1 MPGTETNRMITDD
14 FTQPGTRPP
23 FGEECLILIPNKIS
37 KSDLLALASDIIATQ
52 SKLILLLDSSHPR
65 NDELGIDSIDPHF
78 YGLTEAITS
87 FDFSSGSD
95 DELRSIIEPFKNNGN
110 TIIYIPAKA
119 SVRKG
124 ANFHFP
130 SNNLRKILS
139 LGIPSIPL
147 FIERIRET
155 TLSIDKEQ
163 GTIHSYGEIL
173 RGADLTIPS
182 FQESLLEA
190 GEKAF
195 SSHSIFND
203 SLPYSIIKGL
213 KNYGSKTTIFDGND
227 GTELVFTK
235 VFAAAAALSRV
246 IKKETQKK
254 RVGIVLTPG
263 RGGLIANLAVLLS
276 DKIPVNL
283 NFTAG
288 SDAITSSMEQADLD
302 KIITAGAFVEKYP
315 GFPWPDDNKI
325 LFIEKILPPLKKK
338 KKITLWFIALKFFS
352 PKRLASMLGIAKEGG
367 DKEAVLLFTSGSSGN
382 PKGVVLTHR
391 NILANVSQF
400 GSRLDLSDED
410 KVLGCLP
417 LFHSF
422 GSTVTLWYPMLEGVD
437 LVTYPSPLDPPKLAN
452 LIQKHKV
459 TLLLAT
465 PTFLRG
471 YMRRVDPEQLE
482 TIKYVVTG
490 AEKLPQ
496 KLAEAFSE
504 KFGKKVMEGYGLTET
519 SPVSNVN
526 IPNVDTE
533 SNEQLI
539 PSERLGSVGQFLPG
553 VAIRIT
559 DTNDDTPVPIDRSG
573 MIWLKGSN
581 IFKEYLH
588 LQDQTNEVIKDKW
601 FRTGD
606 IGRVDEDGFL
616 FIEGRLSRFSKIG
629 GEMVPHETIEAHVNK
644 ALGYDSEAEKKV
656 AIVGVPDEAK
666 GEALVMLCSVE
677 MDNDWIKALRQKLL
691 DSGVA
696 ALWIPKKIVK
706 VEGIPSLASGK
717 LDIKGCEELAKAQQ

>member
-1 MPGTETNRMITDD
+1 MPGTETDNVNIND
-14 FTQPGTRPP
+14 FTQLGAKPP
-23 FGEECLILIPNKIS
+23 FGEECLILLPNRIS
-37 KSDLLALASDIIATQ
+37 KSDLLILTSDITAAE
-52 SKLILLLDSSHPR
+52 SKPILLLDSSHSR
-65 NDELGIDSIDPHF
+65 KDELGIDSNDS
-78 YGLTEAITS
+78 TVAS
-87 FDFSSGSD
+87 FDFSSGSV
-95 DELRSIIEPFKNNGN
+95 DELRSIIEPFRHKEN
-110 TIIYIPAKA
+110 TIIFVPAKA
-119 SVRKG
+119 SVKNG

-130 SNNLRKILS
+130 SDNIRKILG
-139 LGIPSIPL
+139 LDIPIIPL
-147 FIERIRET
+147 FVEKVSET
-155 TLSIDKEQ
+155 KLSIDNEK
-163 GTIHSYGEIL
+163 GTIYSYGEIL
-173 RGADLTIPS
+173 RESDLRIPS
-182 FQESLLEA
+182 YQESLLKA
-190 GEKAF
+190 GEEAF
-195 SSHSIFND
+195 SSHEIFDD

-213 KNYGSKTTIFDGND
+213 KRYGSKTTIFDGND

-235 VFAAAAALSRV
+235 VFAAAAALSRI
-246 IKKETQKK
+246 IKKETQKN

-276 DKIPVNL
+276 GKIPVNL

-315 GFPWPDDNKI
+315 GFPWPNDDTI

-338 KKITLWFIALKFFS
+338 IILWFIALKFFS
-352 PKRLASMLGIAKEGG
+352 PKRLASMLGITKDGG
-367 DKEAVLLFTSGSSGN
+367 DQEAVLLFTSGSSGN

-400 GSRLDLSDED
+400 GSRLDLSNED

-471 YMRRVDPEQLE
+471 YMRRVGPEQLE

-526 IPNVDTE
+526 IPNVDTRN
-533 SNEQLI
+533 NEQLI

-553 VAIRIT
+553 VAVRIT
-559 DTNDDTPVPIDRSG
+559 DTNDDTPIPINQSG

-581 IFKEYLH
+581 VFKEYLH
-588 LQDQTNEVIKDKW
+588 LPDQTNEVIKDKW

-644 ALGYDSEAEKKV
+644 ALDYDSDAEKKIT
-656 AIVGVPDEAK
+656 IVGVPDEAK
-666 GEALVMLCSVE
+666 GEALVMLSSVE
-677 MDNDWIKALRQKLL
+677 MDNDSIKALRQKLL

-706 VEGIPSLASGK
+706 VEEIPSLASGK
-717 LDIKGCEELAKAQQ
+717 LDIKGCEELAKVR

>member
-1 MPGTETNRMITDD
+1 MSGTENDNVITND
-14 FTQPGTRPP
+14 FIRLGSKPP
-23 FGEECLILIPNKIS
+23 FGKECLVLLPNRIS
-37 KSDLLALASDIIATQ
+37 KSDLSILTADINNAG
-52 SKLILLLDSSHPR
+52 SNPILLLDSSNSR
-65 NDELGIDSIDPHF
+65 SEELGLDSNDPNV
-78 YGLTEAITS
+78 TS
-87 FDFSSGSD
+87 FDFISGSD
-95 DELRSIIEPFKNNGN
+95 DELRSIIEPIRNKEN
-110 TIIYIPAKA
+110 TIIFIPART
-119 SVRKG
+119 SVKNG
-124 ANFHFP
+124 ANFYFP
-130 SNNLRKILS
+130 TDHLRKILG
-139 LGIPSIPL
+139 LGIPSIPI
-147 FIERIRET
+147 FIEKLSET
-155 TLSIDKEQ
+155 KLSIDKEKV
-163 GTIHSYGEIL
+163 TTHSYGKALKED
-173 RGADLTIPS
+173 DLTVS
-182 FQESLLEA
+182 NYQESLLEA

-195 SSHSIFND
+195 SNHSIFND
-203 SLPYSIIKGL
+203 SLAYSIIVGL
-213 KNYGSKTTIFDGND
+213 KNYGSRTTVFDGND

-235 VFAAAAALSRV
+235 VFAAAAALSRI
-246 IKKETQKK
+246 IKKETQKD

-263 RGGLIANLAVLLS
+263 KGGLVANLAVLLS
-276 DKIPVNL
+276 GKIPVNL

-288 SDAITSSMEQADLD
+288 SDAVNSSIEQADLD

-325 LFIEKILPPLKKK
+325 LLIEKILPPLKKK
-338 KKITLWFIALKFFS
+338 KKITLWFIALKIFS
-352 PKRLASMLGIAKEGG
+352 PKILASMLGIAKDGG

-400 GSRLDLSDED
+400 GSRLELSDDD

-496 KLAEAFSE
+496 KLAEAFSK

-533 SNEQLI
+533 NNEQLI
-539 PSERLGSVGQFLPG
+539 PSERSGSVGQFLPG
-553 VAIRIT
+553 VAVRIT
-559 DTNDDTPVPIDRSG
+559 DTNDDTPIPINQSG

-581 IFKEYLH
+581 VFKEYLH
-588 LQDQTNEVIKDKW
+588 LPDQTKEVIKDEW

-616 FIEGRLSRFSKIG
+616 FIEGRLSRFSKIA

-644 ALGYDSEAEKKV
+644 ALSYDSEAEKKI

-666 GEALVMLCSVE
+666 GEALVMLSSVE
-677 MDNDWIKALRQKLL
+677 MDNDSTKALRQKLL
-691 DSGVA
+691 DSGVP

-706 VEGIPSLASGK
+706 VEEIPSLASGK
-717 LDIKGCEELAKAQQ
+717 LDIKGCEEMANGQ

>member
-1 MPGTETNRMITDD
+1 MSGTETDNVITDD
-14 FTQPGTRPP
+14 FTQLGTKPS
-23 FGEECLILIPNKIS
+23 FGEECLILLPNRIS
-37 KSDLLALASDIIATQ
+37 KSDLSILTEEISTTK
-52 SKLILLLDSSHPR
+52 SKPILLLDSSHSR
-65 NDELGIDSIDPHF
+65 KNELGIDSNDPDV
-78 YGLTEAITS
+78 AS
-87 FDFSSGSD
+87 FDFSSRSD
-95 DELRSIIEPFKNNGN
+95 EELRSIIEPFRNKEN
-110 TIIYIPAKA
+110 TIIFIPAKT
-119 SVRKG
+119 SVKNG

-130 SNNLRKILS
+130 SKSLRKILG
-139 LGIPSIPL
+139 LGIPTIPL
-147 FIERIRET
+147 FIESVSET
-155 TLSIDKEQ
+155 KLSIDKEK

-173 RGADLTIPS
+173 REDNLIIPS

-190 GEKAF
+190 GEEAF
-195 SSHSIFND
+195 SSHDIFND

-235 VFAAAAALSRV
+235 VFAAAAALSRI
-246 IKKETQKK
+246 IKKETQKN

-263 RGGLIANLAVLLS
+263 KGGLVANLAVLLS
-276 DKIPVNL
+276 GKVPVNL

-288 SDAITSSMEQADLD
+288 SDAVNSSMDQADLD
-302 KIITAGAFVEKYP
+302 RIITAEAFVEKYP
-315 GFPWPDDNKI
+315 GFPWPNDDKI
-325 LFIEKILPPLKKK
+325 LFIEKIRPTLN
-338 KKITLWFIALKFFS
+338 KKIILWLLALTAFP
-352 PKRLASMLGIAKEGG
+352 PKILASMLGITKEGG
-367 DKEAVLLFTSGSSGN
+367 DQEAVLLFTSGSSGN

-400 GSRLDLSDED
+400 GSRLELSNED
-410 KVLGCLP
+410 KILGCLP

-422 GSTVTLWYPMLEGVD
+422 GSTVTLWYPMLEGVN
-437 LVTYPSPLDPPKLAN
+437 LVTYPSPLDPPKLAD

-471 YMRRVDPEQLE
+471 YMRRVDPKQLE
-482 TIKYVVTG
+482 SIKYVVTG

-504 KFGKKVMEGYGLTET
+504 KFEKKVMEGYGLTET

-526 IPNVDTE
+526 VPNVDTE
-533 SNEQLI
+533 NDEELI
-539 PSERLGSVGQFLPG
+539 PSERFGSVGQFLPG
-553 VAIRIT
+553 VAVRIT
-559 DTNDDTPVPIDRSG
+559 DTNDDTPIPINQSG

-581 IFKEYLH
+581 VFKEYLH
-588 LQDQTNEVIKDKW
+588 LPDQTDEVFKEKW

-644 ALGYDSEAEKKV
+644 ALGYDSDAEKKI
-656 AIVGVPDEAK
+656 AIVGVPDETK
-666 GEALVMLCSVE
+666 GEALVMLSSVE
-677 MDNDWIKALRQKLL
+677 MDNDSVKALRQKLL

-706 VEGIPSLASGK
+706 VEEIPSLASGK
-717 LDIKGCEELAKAQQ
+717 LDIKGCEDLAKGQ

>member
-1 MPGTETNRMITDD
+1 MPGTETDSVMTNN
-14 FTQPGTRPP
+14 FTQLGSKPR
-23 FGEECLILIPNKIS
+23 FGEECLILLPNRIS
-37 KSDLLALASDIIATQ
+37 KSDLLLISEDIKGSG
-52 SKLILLLDSSHPR
+52 SKLVLLLDSSNSR
-65 NDELGIDSIDPHF
+65 TEELGLDSNVSNVIPF
-78 YGLTEAITS
+78 N
-87 FDFSSGSD
+87 FSSGSG
-95 DELRSIIEPFKNNGN
+95 DELRSAIEPFKKKEN
-110 TIIYIPAKA
+110 TIIFIPSRT
-119 SVRKG
+119 SVKNG
-124 ANFHFP
+124 ANFYFP
-130 SNNLRKILS
+130 TDHLRKVLELEIS
-139 LGIPSIPL
+139 SVPI
-147 FIERIRET
+147 FIEKLSET
-155 TLSIDKEQ
+155 KLSIDKGK
-163 GTIHSYGEIL
+163 GTTHSYGKVL
-173 RGADLTIPS
+173 DKTNLTVS
-182 FQESLLEA
+182 NYQESLLEA

-195 SSHSIFND
+195 SNHGIFND

-213 KNYGSKTTIFDGND
+213 KSYGSKTAIFDGND

-235 VFAAAAALSRV
+235 VFAAAAALSR
-246 IKKETQKK
+246 IIREETKKN

-263 RGGLIANLAVLLS
+263 KGGLVANLAVLLS
-276 DKIPVNL
+276 GKIPVNL

-288 SDAITSSMEQADLD
+288 SDAVTSSIEQADLD

-315 GFPWPDDNKI
+315 GFPWPNDEKI
-325 LFIEKILPPLKKK
+325 LFIEKILPDLKKK
-338 KKITLWFIALKFFS
+338 KKIALWFIALKFLS
-352 PKRLASMLGIAKEGG
+352 PKRLAKMLDIEEKGG
-367 DKEAVLLFTSGSSGN
+367 DEEAVLLFTSGSSGN

-400 GSRLDLSDED
+400 GSRLELSDDD

-437 LVTYPSPLDPPKLAN
+437 LVTYPSPLDPPKLAD

-471 YMRRVDPEQLE
+471 YMRRVDPEKLK

-526 IPNVDTE
+526 IPNVETE
-533 SNEQLI
+533 NNTELI
-539 PSERLGSVGQFLPG
+539 PSERFGSVGQFLPG
-553 VAIRIT
+553 VAVRIT
-559 DTNDDTPVPIDRSG
+559 DTNNDTRIPINQSG

-588 LQDQTNEVIKDKW
+588 LPEQTNDVIKEKW

-616 FIEGRLSRFSKIG
+616 YIEGRLSRFSKIG

-644 ALGYDSEAEKKV
+644 ALGYDSEAEKKI

-666 GEALVMLCSVE
+666 GEALVMLSSVE
-677 MDNDWIKALRQKLL
+677 MDNDSIKALRQKLL

-706 VEGIPSLASGK
+706 VEEIPSLASGK
-717 LDIKGCEELAKAQQ
+717 LDIKGCEELAKEQ

>member
-1 MPGTETNRMITDD
+1 MPGTETDNVNIND
-14 FTQPGTRPP
+14 FTQLGAKPP
-23 FGEECLILIPNKIS
+23 FGEECLILLPNRIS
-37 KSDLLALASDIIATQ
+37 KSDLLILTSDITAAE
-52 SKLILLLDSSHPR
+52 SKPILLLDSSHSR
-65 NDELGIDSIDPHF
+65 KDELGIDSNDS
-78 YGLTEAITS
+78 TVAS
-87 FDFSSGSD
+87 FDFSSGSV
-95 DELRSIIEPFKNNGN
+95 DELRSIIEPFRHKEN
-110 TIIYIPAKA
+110 TIIFVPAKA
-119 SVRKG
+119 SVKNG

-130 SNNLRKILS
+130 SDNIRKIL
-139 LGIPSIPL
+139 LLDIPIIPL
-147 FIERIRET
+147 FVEKVSET
-155 TLSIDKEQ
+155 KLSIDNEK
-163 GTIHSYGEIL
+163 GTIYSYGEIL
-173 RGADLTIPS
+173 RESDLRIS
-182 FQESLLEA
+182 SYQESLLKA
-190 GEKAF
+190 GEEAF
-195 SSHSIFND
+195 SSHEIFDD

-235 VFAAAAALSRV
+235 VFAAAAALSRI
-246 IKKETQKK
+246 IKKETQKN

-276 DKIPVNL
+276 GKIPVNL

-315 GFPWPDDNKI
+315 GFPWPNDDTI

-338 KKITLWFIALKFFS
+338 IILWFIALKFFS
-352 PKRLASMLGIAKEGG
+352 PKRLASMLGITKDGG
-367 DKEAVLLFTSGSSGN
+367 DQEAVLLFTSGSSGN

-400 GSRLDLSDED
+400 GSRLDLSNED

-471 YMRRVDPEQLE
+471 YMRRVGPEQLE

-526 IPNVDTE
+526 IPNVDTRN
-533 SNEQLI
+533 NEQLI

-553 VAIRIT
+553 VAVRIT
-559 DTNDDTPVPIDRSG
+559 DTNDDTPIPINQSG

-581 IFKEYLH
+581 VFKEYLH
-588 LQDQTNEVIKDKW
+588 LPDQTNEVIKDKW

-629 GEMVPHETIEAHVNK
+629 GEMVPHETIEAHVNR
-644 ALGYDSEAEKKV
+644 ALGYDSDAEKKI

-666 GEALVMLCSVE
+666 GEALVMLSSVE
-677 MDNDWIKALRQKLL
+677 MDNDSIKALRQKLL

-706 VEGIPSLASGK
+706 VEEIPSLASGK
-717 LDIKGCEELAKAQQ
+717 LDIKGCEELAKVR

>member
-1 MPGTETNRMITDD
+1 MSGTETDNVMTND
-14 FTQPGTRPP
+14 FTQLGSKPR
-23 FGEECLILIPNKIS
+23 FAEECLILLPNRIS
-37 KSDLLALASDIIATQ
+37 KSDLLILSEDINSSG
-52 SKLILLLDSSHPR
+52 SKPVLLLDSSNSR
-65 NDELGIDSIDPHF
+65 TEELGLDSNDSNV
-78 YGLTEAITS
+78 AS
-87 FDFSSGSD
+87 FNFSSGST
-95 DELRSIIEPFKNNGN
+95 DELRSVIEPFRKKEN
-110 TIIYIPAKA
+110 TIIFIPAKT
-119 SVRKG
+119 SVKNG

-130 SNNLRKILS
+130 TNDLRKILD
-139 LGIPSIPL
+139 LGISSIPI
-147 FIERIRET
+147 FIERLSET
-155 TLSIDKEQ
+155 KLSIDEGK
-163 GTIHSYGEIL
+163 GTTHSYGKVL
-173 RGADLTIPS
+173 DKTNLTVS
-182 FQESLLEA
+182 KYQESLLEA
-190 GEKAF
+190 GEEAF
-195 SSHSIFND
+195 SNHGIFKD

-213 KNYGSKTTIFDGND
+213 KSYGSKTTIFDGND
-227 GTELVFTK
+227 GTEFVFTK
-235 VFAAAAALSRV
+235 VFAAAAALSR
-246 IKKETQKK
+246 IIRKETQKN

-263 RGGLIANLAVLLS
+263 KGGLVANLAVLLS
-276 DKIPVNL
+276 GKIPVNL

-288 SDAITSSMEQADLD
+288 SDAVNSSIEQADLD

-315 GFPWPDDNKI
+315 GFPWPNDEKI
-325 LFIEKILPPLKKK
+325 LFIEKILPDLKKK
-338 KKITLWFIALKFFS
+338 KKITLWFIALKVFS
-352 PKRLASMLGIAKEGG
+352 PKRLAKMLGIAEKGG
-367 DKEAVLLFTSGSSGN
+367 DEEAVLLFTSGSSGN

-400 GSRLDLSDED
+400 GSRLELSDDD

-437 LVTYPSPLDPPKLAN
+437 LVTYPSPLDPPKLAD

-471 YMRRVDPEQLE
+471 YMRRVDPEKLE

-533 SNEQLI
+533 NNTGLI
-539 PSERLGSVGQFLPG
+539 PSERFGSVGQFLPG
-553 VAIRIT
+553 VAVRIT
-559 DTNDDTPVPIDRSG
+559 DTNNDTQIAINQSG

-588 LQDQTNEVIKDKW
+588 LPEKTNDVIKEKW

-616 FIEGRLSRFSKIG
+616 YIEGRLSRFSKIG

-644 ALGYDSEAEKKV
+644 ALSYDSEAEKKI
-656 AIVGVPDEAK
+656 AIVGVPDEVK
-666 GEALVMLCSVE
+666 GEALVMLSSVE
-677 MDNDWIKALRQKLL
+677 MDNDSIKALRQKLL

-706 VEGIPSLASGK
+706 VEEIPSLASGK
-717 LDIKGCEELAKAQQ
+717 LDIKGCEELAKAQ

>member
-1 MPGTETNRMITDD
+1 MPGTETDSVMTND
-14 FTQPGTRPP
+14 FTQLGSKPR
-23 FGEECLILIPNKIS
+23 FGEECLILLPNRIS
-37 KSDLLALASDIIATQ
+37 KSDLLLLSEDINNAGSKSTLLIDSSNSRTQ
-52 SKLILLLDSSHPR
+52 ELELDSNGS
-65 NDELGIDSIDPHF
+65 NVI
-78 YGLTEAITS
+78 S
-87 FDFSSGSD
+87 FNFNSGSG
-95 DELRSIIEPFKNNGN
+95 DELRSAIEPFKKKEN
-110 TIIYIPAKA
+110 TIIFIPART
-119 SVRKG
+119 SVKNG
-124 ANFHFP
+124 ANFYFP
-130 SNNLRKILS
+130 TDHLRKMLA
-139 LGIPSIPL
+139 LGIPSIPI
-147 FIERIRET
+147 FIEKLSET
-155 TLSIDKEQ
+155 KLSIDKGK
-163 GTIHSYGEIL
+163 GTTHSYGKALKE
-173 RGADLTIPS
+173 DYLTVS
-182 FQESLLEA
+182 RYQESLLEA

-195 SSHSIFND
+195 SNHGIFND

-213 KNYGSKTTIFDGND
+213 KSYGSTTTVFDGND

-235 VFAAAAALSRV
+235 VFAAAAALSR
-246 IKKETQKK
+246 IIRKETQKN

-263 RGGLIANLAVLLS
+263 KGGLVANLAVLLS
-276 DKIPVNL
+276 GKIPVNL

-288 SDAITSSMEQADLD
+288 SDAVNSSIEQADLD

-315 GFPWPDDNKI
+315 GFPWPNDEKI
-325 LFIEKILPPLKKK
+325 LFIEKILPNLKKK
-338 KKITLWFIALKFFS
+338 KKITLWFIALKFLS
-352 PKRLASMLGIAKEGG
+352 PKRLAKMLGIAEEGG
-367 DKEAVLLFTSGSSGN
+367 DEEAVLLFTSGSSGN

-400 GSRLDLSDED
+400 GSRLELSDDD

-422 GSTVTLWYPMLEGVD
+422 GSTVTLWYPMLEGID
-437 LVTYPSPLDPPKLAN
+437 LVTYPSPLDPPKLAD

-471 YMRRVDPEQLE
+471 YMRRVDPEKLE
-482 TIKYVVTG
+482 SIKYVVTG

-533 SNEQLI
+533 NNTELI
-539 PSERLGSVGQFLPG
+539 PSERFGSVGQFLPG
-553 VAIRIT
+553 VAVRIT
-559 DTNDDTPVPIDRSG
+559 DTNNNTQIPINQSG

-588 LQDQTNEVIKDKW
+588 LPEQTNDVIKEKW
-601 FRTGD
+601 FKTGD

-616 FIEGRLSRFSKIG
+616 YIEGRLSRFSKIG

-644 ALGYDSEAEKKV
+644 ALGYDSEAEKKIAV
-656 AIVGVPDEAK
+656 VGVPDEAK
-666 GEALVMLCSVE
+666 GEALVMISSVE
-677 MDNDWIKALRQKLL
+677 MDNDSIKALRQNLL

-706 VEGIPSLASGK
+706 VEEIPSLASGK
-717 LDIKGCEELAKAQQ
+717 LDIKGCEELAKAQ

>member
-1 MPGTETNRMITDD
+1 MPGTETDNVNIND
-14 FTQPGTRPP
+14 FTQLGAKPP
-23 FGEECLILIPNKIS
+23 FGEECLILLPNRIS
-37 KSDLLALASDIIATQ
+37 KSDLLILTSDITAAE
-52 SKLILLLDSSHPR
+52 SKPILLLDSSHSR
-65 NDELGIDSIDPHF
+65 KDELGIDSNDS
-78 YGLTEAITS
+78 TVAS
-87 FDFSSGSD
+87 FDFSSGSA
-95 DELRSIIEPFKNNGN
+95 DELRSIIEPFRHKEN
-110 TIIYIPAKA
+110 TIIFVPAKA
-119 SVRKG
+119 SVKNG

-130 SNNLRKILS
+130 SDNIRKILG
-139 LGIPSIPL
+139 LDIPIIPL
-147 FIERIRET
+147 FVEKVSET
-155 TLSIDKEQ
+155 KLSIDNEK
-163 GTIHSYGEIL
+163 GTIYSYGEIL
-173 RGADLTIPS
+173 RESDLRIPS
-182 FQESLLEA
+182 YQESLLKA
-190 GEKAF
+190 GEEAF
-195 SSHSIFND
+195 SSHEIFDD

-235 VFAAAAALSRV
+235 VFAAAAALSRI
-246 IKKETQKK
+246 IKKETQKN

-276 DKIPVNL
+276 GKIPVNL

-315 GFPWPDDNKI
+315 GFPWPNDDTI

-338 KKITLWFIALKFFS
+338 IILWFIALKFFS
-352 PKRLASMLGIAKEGG
+352 PKRLASMLGITKDGG
-367 DKEAVLLFTSGSSGN
+367 DQEAVLLFTSGSSGN

-400 GSRLDLSDED
+400 GSRLDLSNED

-471 YMRRVDPEQLE
+471 YMRRVGPEQLE

-526 IPNVDTE
+526 IPNVDTRN
-533 SNEQLI
+533 NEQLI

-553 VAIRIT
+553 VAVRIT
-559 DTNDDTPVPIDRSG
+559 DTNDDTPIPINQSG

-581 IFKEYLH
+581 VFKEYLH
-588 LQDQTNEVIKDKW
+588 LPDQTNEVIKDKW

-644 ALGYDSEAEKKV
+644 ALDYDSDAEKKIT
-656 AIVGVPDEAK
+656 IVGVPDEAK
-666 GEALVMLCSVE
+666 GEALVMLSSVE
-677 MDNDWIKALRQKLL
+677 MDNDSIKALRQKLL

-706 VEGIPSLASGK
+706 VEEIPSLASGK
-717 LDIKGCEELAKAQQ
+717 LDIKGCEELAKVR

>member
-1 MPGTETNRMITDD
+1 PS
-14 FTQPGTRPP
+14 
-23 FGEECLILIPNKIS
+23 FGEECLILLPNRIS
-37 KSDLLALASDIIATQ
+37 KSDLSILTEEISATQ
-52 SKLILLLDSSHPR
+52 SNPILLLDSSHSR
-65 NDELGIDSIDPHF
+65 KNQLGIDSNDPDVA
-78 YGLTEAITS
+78 E

-95 DELRSIIEPFKNNGN
+95 EELRSIIEPFRNNEN
-110 TIIYIPAKA
+110 TIIFIPAKT
-119 SVRKG
+119 SVKNG

-130 SNNLRKILS
+130 SKSLRKILG
-139 LGIPSIPL
+139 LGIPAIPL
-147 FIERIRET
+147 FIESVSET
-155 TLSIDKEQ
+155 KLSIDKEK

-173 RGADLTIPS
+173 REDNLIIPS

-190 GEKAF
+190 GEEAF
-195 SSHSIFND
+195 SSHDIFND

-235 VFAAAAALSRV
+235 VFAAAAALSRI
-246 IKKETQKK
+246 IKKETQKN

-263 RGGLIANLAVLLS
+263 KGGLVANLAVLLS
-276 DKIPVNL
+276 GKVPVNL

-288 SDAITSSMEQADLD
+288 SDAVNSSMDQADLD
-302 KIITAGAFVEKYP
+302 RIITAEAFVEKYP
-315 GFPWPDDNKI
+315 GFPWPNDDKI
-325 LFIEKILPPLKKK
+325 LFIEKIRPTLN
-338 KKITLWFIALKFFS
+338 KKIILWLLALTAFP
-352 PKRLASMLGIAKEGG
+352 PKILASMLGITKEGG
-367 DKEAVLLFTSGSSGN
+367 DQEAVLLFTSGSSGN

-400 GSRLDLSDED
+400 GSRLELSNED
-410 KVLGCLP
+410 KILGCLP

-422 GSTVTLWYPMLEGVD
+422 GSTVTLWYPMLEGVN
-437 LVTYPSPLDPPKLAN
+437 LVTYPSPLDPPKLAD

-471 YMRRVDPEQLE
+471 YMRRVDPKQLE
-482 TIKYVVTG
+482 SIKYVVTG

-504 KFGKKVMEGYGLTET
+504 KFEKKVMEGYGLTET

-526 IPNVDTE
+526 VPNVDTE
-533 SNEQLI
+533 NDEELI
-539 PSERLGSVGQFLPG
+539 PSERFGSVGQFLPG
-553 VAIRIT
+553 VAVRIT
-559 DTNDDTPVPIDRSG
+559 DTNDDTPIPINQSG

-581 IFKEYLH
+581 VFKEYLH
-588 LQDQTNEVIKDKW
+588 LPDQTDEVFKEKW

-644 ALGYDSEAEKKV
+644 ALGYDSDAEKKI
-656 AIVGVPDEAK
+656 AIVGVPDEVK
-666 GEALVMLCSVE
+666 GEALVMLSSVE
-677 MDNDWIKALRQKLL
+677 MDNDSVKALRQKLL

-706 VEGIPSLASGK
+706 VEEIPSLASGK
-717 LDIKGCEELAKAQQ
+717 LDIKGCEDLAKGQ

>member
-1 MPGTETNRMITDD
+1 MSGTETDNVITDD
-14 FTQPGTRPP
+14 FTQLGTKPS
-23 FGEECLILIPNKIS
+23 FGEECLILLPNRIS
-37 KSDLLALASDIIATQ
+37 KSDLSILTEEISATK
-52 SKLILLLDSSHPR
+52 SKPILLLDSSHSR
-65 NDELGIDSIDPHF
+65 KNELGIDSNDPDV
-78 YGLTEAITS
+78 AS
-87 FDFSSGSD
+87 FDFSSRSD
-95 DELRSIIEPFKNNGN
+95 EELRSIIEPFRNKEN
-110 TIIYIPAKA
+110 TIIFIPAKT
-119 SVRKG
+119 SVKNG

-130 SNNLRKILS
+130 SKSLRKILG
-139 LGIPSIPL
+139 LGIPAIPL
-147 FIERIRET
+147 FIESVSET
-155 TLSIDKEQ
+155 KLSIDKEK

-173 RGADLTIPS
+173 REDNLIIPS

-190 GEKAF
+190 GEEAF
-195 SSHSIFND
+195 SSHDIFND

-235 VFAAAAALSRV
+235 VFAAAAALSRI
-246 IKKETQKK
+246 IKKETQKN

-263 RGGLIANLAVLLS
+263 KGGLVANLAVLLS
-276 DKIPVNL
+276 GKVPVNL

-288 SDAITSSMEQADLD
+288 SDAVNSSMDQADLD
-302 KIITAGAFVEKYP
+302 RIITAEAFVEKYP
-315 GFPWPDDNKI
+315 GFPWPNDDKI
-325 LFIEKILPPLKKK
+325 LFIEKIRPTLN
-338 KKITLWFIALKFFS
+338 KKIILWLLALTAFP
-352 PKRLASMLGIAKEGG
+352 PKILASMLGITKEGG
-367 DKEAVLLFTSGSSGN
+367 DQEAVLLFTSGSSGN

-400 GSRLDLSDED
+400 GSRLELSNED
-410 KVLGCLP
+410 KILGCLP

-422 GSTVTLWYPMLEGVD
+422 GSTVTLWYPMLEGVN
-437 LVTYPSPLDPPKLAN
+437 LVTYPSPLDPPKLAD

-471 YMRRVDPEQLE
+471 YMRRVDPKQLE
-482 TIKYVVTG
+482 SIKYVVTG

-504 KFGKKVMEGYGLTET
+504 KFEKKVMEGYGLTET

-526 IPNVDTE
+526 VPNVDTE
-533 SNEQLI
+533 NDEELI
-539 PSERLGSVGQFLPG
+539 PSERFGSVGQFLPG
-553 VAIRIT
+553 VAVRIT
-559 DTNDDTPVPIDRSG
+559 DTNDDTPIPINQSG

-581 IFKEYLH
+581 VFKEYLH
-588 LQDQTNEVIKDKW
+588 LPDQTDEVFKEKW

-644 ALGYDSEAEKKV
+644 ALGYDSDAEKKI
-656 AIVGVPDEAK
+656 AIVGVPDETK
-666 GEALVMLCSVE
+666 GEALVMLSSVE
-677 MDNDWIKALRQKLL
+677 MDNDSVKALRQKLL

-706 VEGIPSLASGK
+706 VEEIPSLASGK
-717 LDIKGCEELAKAQQ
+717 LDIKGCEDLAKGQ

>member
-1 MPGTETNRMITDD
+1 MPGTETDNVNIND
-14 FTQPGTRPP
+14 FTQLGAKPP
-23 FGEECLILIPNKIS
+23 FGEECLILLPNRIS
-37 KSDLLALASDIIATQ
+37 KSDLLILTSDITAAE
-52 SKLILLLDSSHPR
+52 SKPILLLDSSHSR
-65 NDELGIDSIDPHF
+65 KDELGIDSNDS
-78 YGLTEAITS
+78 TVAS
-87 FDFSSGSD
+87 FDFSSGSV
-95 DELRSIIEPFKNNGN
+95 DELRSIIEPFRHKEN
-110 TIIYIPAKA
+110 TIIFVPAKA
-119 SVRKG
+119 SVKNG

-130 SNNLRKILS
+130 SDNIRKIL
-139 LGIPSIPL
+139 LLDIPIIPL
-147 FIERIRET
+147 FVEKVSET
-155 TLSIDKEQ
+155 KLSIDNEK
-163 GTIHSYGEIL
+163 GTIYSYGEIL
-173 RGADLTIPS
+173 RESDLRIPS
-182 FQESLLEA
+182 YQESLLKA
-190 GEKAF
+190 GEEAF
-195 SSHSIFND
+195 SSHEIFDD

-235 VFAAAAALSRV
+235 VFAAAAALSRI
-246 IKKETQKK
+246 IKKETQKN

-276 DKIPVNL
+276 GKIPVNL

-315 GFPWPDDNKI
+315 GFPWPNDDTI

-338 KKITLWFIALKFFS
+338 IILWFIALKFFS
-352 PKRLASMLGIAKEGG
+352 PKRLASMLGITKDGG
-367 DKEAVLLFTSGSSGN
+367 DQEAVLLFTSGSSGN

-400 GSRLDLSDED
+400 GSRLDLSNED

-471 YMRRVDPEQLE
+471 YMRRVGPEQLE

-526 IPNVDTE
+526 IPNVDTRN
-533 SNEQLI
+533 NEQLI

-553 VAIRIT
+553 VAVRIT
-559 DTNDDTPVPIDRSG
+559 DTNDDTPIPINQSG

-581 IFKEYLH
+581 VFKEYLH
-588 LQDQTNEVIKDKW
+588 LPDQTNEVIKDKW

-644 ALGYDSEAEKKV
+644 ALDYDSDAEKKIT
-656 AIVGVPDEAK
+656 IVGVPDEAK
-666 GEALVMLCSVE
+666 GEALVMLSSVE
-677 MDNDWIKALRQKLL
+677 MDNDSIKALRQKLL

-706 VEGIPSLASGK
+706 VEEIPSLASGK
-717 LDIKGCEELAKAQQ
+717 LDIKGCEELAKVR

>member
-1 MPGTETNRMITDD
+1 MPGTETDNVNIND
-14 FTQPGTRPP
+14 FTQLGAKPP
-23 FGEECLILIPNKIS
+23 FGEECLILLPNRIS
-37 KSDLLALASDIIATQ
+37 KSDLLILTSDITAAE
-52 SKLILLLDSSHPR
+52 SKPILLLDSSHSR
-65 NDELGIDSIDPHF
+65 KDELGIDSNDS
-78 YGLTEAITS
+78 TVAS
-87 FDFSSGSD
+87 FDFSSGSA
-95 DELRSIIEPFKNNGN
+95 DELRSIIEPFRHKEN
-110 TIIYIPAKA
+110 TIIFVPAKA
-119 SVRKG
+119 SVKNG

-130 SNNLRKILS
+130 SDNIRKILG
-139 LGIPSIPL
+139 LDIPIIPL
-147 FIERIRET
+147 FVEKVSET
-155 TLSIDKEQ
+155 KLSIDNEK
-163 GTIHSYGEIL
+163 GTIYSYGEIL
-173 RGADLTIPS
+173 RESDLRIPS
-182 FQESLLEA
+182 YQESLLKA
-190 GEKAF
+190 GEEAF
-195 SSHSIFND
+195 SSHEIFDD

-235 VFAAAAALSRV
+235 VFAAAAALSRI
-246 IKKETQKK
+246 IKKETQKN

-276 DKIPVNL
+276 GKIPVNL

-315 GFPWPDDNKI
+315 GFPWPNDDTI

-338 KKITLWFIALKFFS
+338 IILWFIALKFFS
-352 PKRLASMLGIAKEGG
+352 PKRLASMLGITKDGG
-367 DKEAVLLFTSGSSGN
+367 DQEAVLLFTSGSSGN

-400 GSRLDLSDED
+400 GSRLDLSNED

-471 YMRRVDPEQLE
+471 YMRRVGPEQLE

-526 IPNVDTE
+526 IPNVDTRN
-533 SNEQLI
+533 NEQLI

-553 VAIRIT
+553 VAVRIT
-559 DTNDDTPVPIDRSG
+559 DTNDDTPIPINQSG

-581 IFKEYLH
+581 VFKEYLH
-588 LQDQTNEVIKDKW
+588 LPDQTNEVIKDKW

-629 GEMVPHETIEAHVNK
+629 GEMVPHETIEAHVNR
-644 ALGYDSEAEKKV
+644 ALGYDSDAEKKI

-666 GEALVMLCSVE
+666 GEALVMLSSVE
-677 MDNDWIKALRQKLL
+677 MDNDSIKALRQKLL

-706 VEGIPSLASGK
+706 VEEIPSLASGK
-717 LDIKGCEELAKAQQ
+717 LDIKGCEELAKVR